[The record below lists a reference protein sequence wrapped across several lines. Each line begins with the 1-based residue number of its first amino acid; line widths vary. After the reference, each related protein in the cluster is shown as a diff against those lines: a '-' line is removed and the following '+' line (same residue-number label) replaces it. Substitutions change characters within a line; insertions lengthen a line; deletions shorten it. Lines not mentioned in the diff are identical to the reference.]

1 MSTKLPVVF
10 FFLLSIL
17 FSVKIYAQEI
27 SENYHFTYFGIN
39 FSPII
44 PGNIIQKHDVTVFKD
59 SLILEVKQKPSF
71 VFGMEVKHDFTRFLA
86 LQTGINFA
94 QRKYEVKTTF
104 TDTVHSNNLKF
115 IGYEIPVLALGFV
128 RLSKLMY
135 ADLST
140 GFCMNFYPSDI
151 AVQHYYGQRS
161 RWMQYSLLLNL
172 GVEYRNELYGNIYLG
187 LLYQYHDRNTMS
199 IYYFKDQTYGK
210 SDAYADVSG
219 NYFSIN
225 LKYYFPQ
232 NPEKSKKQSK

>member
-1 MSTKLPVVF
+1 MFRKIIVGFVC
-10 FFLLSIL
+10 L
-17 FSVKIYAQEI
+17 FSIFFSGTISAQEI
-27 SENYHFTYFGIN
+27 RDNYHFTYFGIN

-44 PGNIIQKHDVTVFKD
+44 PSNIIQRHDVTVVKD
-59 SLILEVKQKPSF
+59 SFILEVKQKPSF
-71 VFGMEVKHDFTRFLA
+71 IFGMEVKHDFTRFLA

-94 QRKYEVKTTF
+94 QRKYDVRTTF
-104 TDTVHSNNLKF
+104 GDTVHANSLKF

-128 RLSKLMY
+128 RLSKHIF

-151 AVQHYYGQRS
+151 AVQHYYGQRY
-161 RWMQYSLLLNL
+161 RWMQFSMLLNL

-187 LLYQYHDRNTMS
+187 LLYQYHDRSAMS
-199 IYYFKDQTYGK
+199 IYYFQDQIYGK
-210 SDAYADVSG
+210 SDTHADVSG

-232 NPEKSKKQSK
+232 NPEKLKKQSK